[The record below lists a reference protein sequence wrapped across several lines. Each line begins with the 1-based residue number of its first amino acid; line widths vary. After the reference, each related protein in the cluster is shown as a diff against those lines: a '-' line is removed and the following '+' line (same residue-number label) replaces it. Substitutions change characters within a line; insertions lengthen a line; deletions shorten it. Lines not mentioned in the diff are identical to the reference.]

1 MKVLLDYVLFPVS
14 MVLAVMLGVLAC
26 YAVYQGVMPRLPVPE
41 PVFILGVCSVIV
53 LMALVEIVVKRR
65 GE

>member
-14 MVLAVMLGVLAC
+14 MVLSVLLGVLAC
-26 YAVYQGVMPRLPVPE
+26 YAYREVTPRLPIPE
-41 PVFILGVCSVIV
+41 PVFILGTCSVILLIT
-53 LMALVEIVVKRR
+53 LMEIVVKRH